1 MPQLKLQLTS
11 SKINKCNTMRYQL
24 YCFRYQIR
32 LLTNHV
38 VIQGES
44 VLMRASYEGHADV
57 VKALIE
63 AGANVNL
70 TDEVSNVM
78 QGNHLGLYL
87 TQCRKAL
94 E

>member
-1 MPQLKLQLTS
+1 MPS
-11 SKINKCNTMRYQL
+11 SVQIQYKYKCNTMRYIC
-24 YCFRYQIR
+24 YFRYQIR
-32 LLTNHV
+32 LLINHV

-44 VLMRASYEGHADV
+44 VLMRASYEGHVDV
-57 VKALIE
+57 VKTLIE

-78 QGNHLGLYL
+78 QGNHLGL
-87 TQCRKAL
+87 CRKAL

>member
-1 MPQLKLQLTS
+1 MMLLTAEWQWWCPALFLELRPCKFLSYNKSHRMTS
-11 SKINKCNTMRYQL
+11 SKG
-24 YCFRYQIR
+24 
-32 LLTNHV
+32 HV
-38 VIQGES
+38 
-44 VLMRASYEGHADV
+44 DV
-57 VKALIE
+57 VKTVIE

-87 TQCRKAL
+87 TRRQKAL

>member
-1 MPQLKLQLTS
+1 MDIELRNDRIPRNPFDRQFLD
-11 SKINKCNTMRYQL
+11 M
-24 YCFRYQIR
+24 
-32 LLTNHV
+32 NHV

-44 VLMRASYEGHADV
+44 VLMRASYEGHVDV
-57 VKALIE
+57 VKTLIE

-78 QGNHLGLYL
+78 QGNHLGL
-87 TQCRKAL
+87 CRKAL